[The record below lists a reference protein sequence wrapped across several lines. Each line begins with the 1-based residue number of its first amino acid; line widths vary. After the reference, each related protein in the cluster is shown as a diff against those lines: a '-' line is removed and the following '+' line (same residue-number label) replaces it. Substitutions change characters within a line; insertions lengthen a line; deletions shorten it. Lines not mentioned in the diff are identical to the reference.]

1 MATRTRADDIE
12 ELREKVLTV
21 SSVHRLV
28 DGETDVSVG
37 WLGESP
43 DEEEILVQI
52 TLPDPGGDE
61 TWNQEVTNAI
71 RAAVRAATAETL
83 PSAVATTRLVPADD
97 DG

>member
-1 MATRTRADDIE
+1 VATRTRADDAE
-12 ELREKVLTV
+12 DLRKKVLD
-21 SSVHRLV
+21 SVHRIV
-28 DGETDVSVG
+28 DGETDVTVG

-43 DEEEILVQI
+43 DEEEILVQV

-61 TWNQEVTNAI
+61 TWDQDVTNAI

-83 PSAVATTRLVPADD
+83 PSAVATTRLVPAGD

>member
-1 MATRTRADDIE
+1 MATRTRADDVE
-12 ELREKVLTV
+12 DLRQKVLD
-21 SSVHRLV
+21 SVHRIV
-28 DGETDVSVG
+28 DGETDVTVG

-43 DEEEILVQI
+43 DEEEILVQV

-61 TWNQEVTNAI
+61 TWDQEVTNAI

-83 PSAVATTRLVPADD
+83 PSAVATTRLVPAGG

>member
-1 MATRTRADDIE
+1 MKILD
-12 ELREKVLTV
+12 
-21 SSVHRLV
+21 SVHRLV
-28 DGETDVSVG
+28 EGETEVTVG

-43 DEEEILVQI
+43 EEEEVLVQV

-61 TWNQEVTNAI
+61 TWDQETTNAI

-83 PSAVATTRLVPADD
+83 PSAVATTRLVPAGN